1 MIKVMISFPTADI
14 TSIEIKTLHSEKI
27 GLDEIQD
34 RKLDQIKADLL
45 VWIDGIDIFERM
57 KLIY

>member
-1 MIKVMISFPTADI
+1 MIKVMISFPAADV
-14 TSIEIKTLHSEKI
+14 TSIEIKILPSEKI